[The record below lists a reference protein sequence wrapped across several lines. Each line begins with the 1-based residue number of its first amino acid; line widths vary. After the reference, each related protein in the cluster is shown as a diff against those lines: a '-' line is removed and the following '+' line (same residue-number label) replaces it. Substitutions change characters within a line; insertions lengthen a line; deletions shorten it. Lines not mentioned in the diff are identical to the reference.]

1 MSVPT
6 LTVVSADDPFE
17 RLVADAEAKLR
28 AGLLADYQAAKRSG
42 DVIDLDWTR
51 YEVQRYDAAR
61 PGQPPLLDELDGFD
75 YPAAA

>member
-17 RLVADAEAKLR
+17 RLLADAEAKIR
-28 AGLLADYQAAKRSG
+28 AGLLADYRAAVRSG

-51 YEVQRYDAAR
+51 YEIQRYDAAR
-61 PGQPPLLDELDGFD
+61 PGQPRLAAELDGFH

>member
-28 AGLLADYQAAKRSG
+28 AGLLADYRAAVRSG
-42 DVIDLDWTR
+42 DVVDLDWTR
-51 YEVQRYDAAR
+51 YEIQRYDAAR
-61 PGQPPLLDELDGFD
+61 PGQPALLDELDGFN

>member
-6 LTVVSADDPFE
+6 LAVVSADDPFE
-17 RLVADAEAKLR
+17 RLLADAEAKLR
-28 AGLLADYQAAKRSG
+28 ASLLADYRAAVRSG

-51 YEVQRYDAAR
+51 YEIQRYDEAR
-61 PGQPPLLDELDGFD
+61 PGQPPLVDELAGFD